1 MTAPS
6 PTALLGRN
14 LAEDLVEGL
23 AEVFVLYITVS
34 TLSVSGENRVRL
46 QWPLSTAWQS
56 WIWYPSTTVEG
67 KMDVRDR
74 I

>member
-1 MTAPS
+1 MTAPI
-6 PTALLGRN
+6 ALLGRN
-14 LAEDLVEGL
+14 FAEDLVEGL

-34 TLSVSGENRVRL
+34 TLSVPGGNRVRL
-46 QWPLSTAWQS
+46 QWPLNTAWQR
-56 WIWYPSTTVEG
+56 WIWHPSTTVEG

>member
-1 MTAPS
+1 MTAR
-6 PTALLGRN
+6 TALPGRN

-34 TLSVSGENRVRL
+34 TLPVSGGNRVRL
-46 QWPLSTAWQS
+46 QWPLSTARQR
-56 WIWYPSTTVEG
+56 WILHPSTTVEG

>member
-1 MTAPS
+1 MTA

-23 AEVFVLYITVS
+23 VDVFVLCITVS
-34 TLSVSGENRVRL
+34 TLSVSGGNRVCL
-46 QWPLSTAWQS
+46 QWPLSTAWQR
-56 WIWYPSTTVEG
+56 WIWHLSTTVEE
-67 KMDVRDR
+67 KMEVRDR